1 MSDFES
7 TEHNNRFGAVITGTG
22 SFTPEKVLTNAD
34 LEKMVETT
42 DEWITTRS
50 GIKERRIADKETAAS
65 DLSFE
70 ATKKAMAEAKIKPEE
85 LDLILIGTVTPDYL
99 LPSTAC
105 ILQDRLGAKNA
116 AVMDIVAACSGFLY
130 GLSVAQAFIY
140 SGKYKTILVIGVEV
154 LSKITNWNDRNTCVL
169 FGDGAGAAIVQR
181 TQENNK
187 GILAT
192 YLCGDGSLANLLHIP
207 VGGTRTPLTKENIDK
222 GDQYIKMEGSEVFK
236 SAVRSMEDAATR
248 ALKEANISAEQIDL
262 LIPHQANIR
271 IIEATAKRLKLP
283 MEKVFVN
290 IDKYGNTSAASIP
303 IALDEARKS
312 GRIKP
317 GDITLLVAFGA
328 GFTWG
333 SAVIRW

>member
-42 DEWITTRS
+42 DEWITARS

-70 ATKKAMAEAKIKPEE
+70 ATKKAMEEAKIKPEE

-105 ILQDRLGAKNA
+105 ILQDKLGAKNA

-222 GDQYIKMEGSEVFK
+222 GDQYIKMEGNEVFK
-236 SAVRSMEDAATR
+236 SAVRSMGDAATR

>member
-65 DLSFE
+65 DLCLE

-187 GILAT
+187 GLLAT

>member
-105 ILQDRLGAKNA
+105 ILQDKLGAKNA

-271 IIEATAKRLKLP
+271 IIEATAKRLKMP

>member
-34 LEKMVETT
+34 LEKMVDTT

-70 ATKKAMAEAKIKPEE
+70 ATKKAMEESKIKPEE
-85 LDLILIGTVTPDYL
+85 LDLIMIGTVTPDYL

-116 AVMDIVAACSGFLY
+116 AVMDIVAACSGFIY

-192 YLCGDGSLANLLHIP
+192 YLRGDGSLANLLHIP

-236 SAVRSMEDAATR
+236 SAVRSMGDAATR

-290 IDKYGNTSAASIP
+290 IAKYGNTSAASIP

-317 GDITLLVAFGA
+317 GYITLLVAFGA

>member
-1 MSDFES
+1 MSNQYD
-7 TEHNNRFGAVITGTG
+7 AVITGTG
-22 SFTPEKVLTNAD
+22 SSTPQKVLTNAD
-34 LEKMVETT
+34 LEKMVDTT
-42 DEWITTRS
+42 DEWITART

-65 DLSFE
+65 DLCLE

-85 LDLILIGTVTPDYL
+85 IDLIMIGTVTPDYL

-140 SGKYKTILVIGVEV
+140 SGKYKTILVIGVEI

-181 TQENNK
+181 ANENNK

-222 GDQYIKMEGSEVFK
+222 GDHLIKMEGSEVFK
-236 SAVRSMEDAATR
+236 SAVRSMGDAALK
-248 ALKEANISAEQIDL
+248 ALKEANIPSEQIDL

-312 GRIKP
+312 GRIQP

>member
-1 MSDFES
+1 MLSRYD
-7 TEHNNRFGAVITGTG
+7 AVITGTG
-22 SFTPEKVLTNAD
+22 SFTPERVLTNAD
-34 LEKMVETT
+34 LEKMVDTT
-42 DEWITTRS
+42 DEWITTRT

-65 DLSFE
+65 DLCLE
-70 ATKKAMAEAKIKPEE
+70 ATKKAMDEAKIKPEE
-85 LDLILIGTVTPDYL
+85 LDLIMIGTVTSDYL

-105 ILQDRLGAKNA
+105 ILQDKLGAKNA

-169 FGDGAGAAIVQR
+169 FGDGAGAAIVR
-181 TQENNK
+181 RANENNK
-187 GILAT
+187 GILST

-222 GDQYIKMEGSEVFK
+222 GDQYIQMAGSEVFK
-236 SAVRSMEDAATR
+236 SAVRSMGDAAMQ
-248 ALKEANISAEQIDL
+248 ALKQANLSAEQVNL

-271 IIEATAKRLKLP
+271 IIEATAKRLKMP

-312 GRIKP
+312 GRVKP
-317 GDITLLVAFGA
+317 GDVTLLVAFGA

>member
-271 IIEATAKRLKLP
+271 IIEATAKRLKMP

-290 IDKYGNTSAASIP
+290 IDKYGNTSSASIP